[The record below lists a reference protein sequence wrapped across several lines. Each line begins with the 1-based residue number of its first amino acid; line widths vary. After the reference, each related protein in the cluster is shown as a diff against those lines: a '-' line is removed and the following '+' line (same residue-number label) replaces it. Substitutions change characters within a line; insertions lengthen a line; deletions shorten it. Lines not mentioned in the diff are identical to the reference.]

1 VEAYWLGSGL
11 LGRVTPSLMGESL
24 DTRFR
29 TRLRNDGWRWL
40 SDKPNKG
47 ALPMHAFH
55 VLDIFP
61 KVGLIRSGSTDNV
74 LGVMDSCR
82 IRWGRV
88 LERDGDFLVVS
99 TVPLTM
105 AGGKLELGPARVERI
120 RGWQDGAGFVGDT
133 CPGDVVAI
141 HWDWACETLD
151 ARRLKSLQKWTRHEL
166 AIANQNDLI
175 RRRRR
180 MPFVEELE
188 GLTAVSW
195 GANRIDL
202 FWVGADQSLMHRWF
216 DGSTWSADESLGGR
230 LASRPAVTVWAENQM
245 EVFAILPDGQ
255 LWDRYW
261 DGIAWHAWESLGGEL
276 SGDPAVSSWG
286 PDRLDVFASGRDGRL
301 WHRWWNG
308 SEWVP
313 WQFKEAAG

>member
-1 VEAYWLGSGL
+1 MVPGPVLFARYAFGPNRLGYCGPDDAAGLFGEARRGSDLAALRRIAEQFEGAYPYLQLIARANDIADPLDARVVEAYWLGSGL

-88 LERDGDFLVVS
+88 LQRDGDFLVVS
-99 TVPLTM
+99 AVPLTM

-120 RGWQDGAGFVGDT
+120 RGWQYGAGFVGDT

-151 ARRLKSLQKWTRHEL
+151 PRRLSALQKWTRHEL
-166 AIANQNDLI
+166 AIANQT
-175 RRRRR
+175 
-180 MPFVEELE
+180 M
-188 GLTAVSW
+188 
-195 GANRIDL
+195 
-202 FWVGADQSLMHRWF
+202 
-216 DGSTWSADESLGGR
+216 
-230 LASRPAVTVWAENQM
+230 
-245 EVFAILPDGQ
+245 
-255 LWDRYW
+255 
-261 DGIAWHAWESLGGEL
+261 
-276 SGDPAVSSWG
+276 
-286 PDRLDVFASGRDGRL
+286 
-301 WHRWWNG
+301 
-308 SEWVP
+308 
-313 WQFKEAAG
+313 